1 MNKRYLKFKIR
12 TAVLFL
18 LPWVT
23 QSNGLLAASPSKP
36 NVVVFLVD
44 DFSAGALSAFGS
56 DLHETPNIDRL
67 ASSGAVFS
75 QGYAACTV
83 CSPSRAALLTGKAP
97 GRTNLTDWI
106 PGHIERYKGT
116 KLLIPKWT
124 MHMEHSEVT
133 LAEAL
138 KEQGYVTAF
147 FGKWH
152 LMPFE
157 SDVRR
162 IAPENLEVFEQHYP
176 EDHGFDINIGG
187 REWGQPKG
195 KGKYF
200 HPFDMPNVESKPGDF
215 LTDRLTDYAV
225 EFIESHQEE
234 PFLLYF
240 SYYTVHGPFMGK
252 PELVEK
258 YQAKLSTG
266 EFHQRDAV
274 YAAMVE
280 SLDDSVGRVIA
291 KLEELGISDNTLI
304 IFTGDNGS
312 AKPIYA
318 QAAGL
323 KNFKASA
330 YEGGVREPFFISG
343 LGIPAGTQINTPV
356 ISMDF
361 YPTILDLIG
370 APQKPQQHL
379 DGTSLKTL
387 LYGKGDIAERSLF
400 WHYPHYHR
408 TTPYSAIIKGDMKL
422 IEFMENGKLELYNLK
437 DDLREQ
443 RNLASVMPE
452 KTAQMLA
459 ELNTWREDV
468 DAQMMEINPNHKK
481 TH

>member
-1 MNKRYLKFKIR
+1 MNKHLHLI
-12 TAVLFL
+12 TTLALLVLA
-18 LPWVT
+18 PS
-23 QSNGLLAASPSKP
+23 SNGLHAASASQP

-44 DFSAGALSAFGS
+44 DFSAGALSAYGS
-56 DLHETPNIDRL
+56 DLHETPNIDQL
-67 ASSGAVFS
+67 AASGAVFS

-97 GRTNLTDWI
+97 ARTNLTDWI
-106 PGHIERYKGT
+106 PGHSKRANGKKLIIPEWT
-116 KLLIPKWT
+116 KYMK
-124 MHMEHSEVT
+124 HSEVT
-133 LAEAL
+133 LPEAL
-138 KEQGYVTAF
+138 KEQGYATAF
-147 FGKWH
+147 VGKWH
-152 LMPFE
+152 LMPFD

-176 EDHGFDINIGG
+176 ENHGFDVNIGG

-200 HPFDMPNVESKPGDF
+200 HPLNMLNMESKPGDF

-225 EFIESHQEE
+225 EFIESHNEE

-252 PELVEK
+252 PELVQK
-258 YQAKLSTG
+258 YKAKLATG
-266 EFHQRDAV
+266 KFKHTDAV

-280 SLDDSVGRVIA
+280 SLDESVGRVMA
-291 KLEELGISDNTLI
+291 KLKETGVADNTLV

-312 AKPIYA
+312 ARGIYA
-318 QAAGL
+318 QTAGL
-323 KNFKASA
+323 RELKGSA

-343 LGIPAGTQINTPV
+343 LGIQANTQIDTPV

-370 APQKPQQHL
+370 APLKPQQHQ
-379 DGTSLKTL
+379 DGVSLRPL

-408 TTPYSAIIKGDMKL
+408 TAPYSAIVKDDMKL
-422 IEFMENGKLELYNLK
+422 VEFLEHGKLELYNLK
-437 DDLREQ
+437 NDLGEEK
-443 RNLASVMPE
+443 NLASVMPE
-452 KTAQMLA
+452 KTTQMLA
-459 ELNTWREDV
+459 ELNAWRKDV
-468 DAQMMEINPNHKK
+468 DAQMMEINPNYKK
-481 TH
+481 KKN